1 MKVRIIYSQECEVEG
16 KTIKEVQDKFEH
28 MGDSD
33 ATFVEVLSATD
44 ESGNDIKDLLGY

>member
-44 ESGNDIKDLLGY
+44 EAGNDIKDLLGY